1 MKRKYMTASHR
12 GGHSDNPKYLCF
24 QGASPAHMLLQ
35 FTNSEMYQSD
45 KRISSGVKT
54 LGRFLPKRL
63 I

>member
-1 MKRKYMTASHR
+1 MTASHR

-24 QGASPAHMLLQ
+24 QWASPAHMLQQ

-54 LGRFLPKRL
+54 LGRFLP
-63 I
+63 